1 MPDDLQIRRVQDI
14 NDPDL
19 VALVAKSDLYL
30 DSLYPPESNHA
41 ESLEVLVSDD
51 SALFAGYL
59 GEQLVACGAAK
70 ILGDDGVY
78 GEVKRVFVAEEHRGR
93 QLATA
98 IMEHIEEYLRSVGIR
113 VVRLEA
119 GPRQPAALGFYRNL
133 GYTERGPF
141 GRYAA
146 DPLSVFME
154 KAIAQK

>member
-1 MPDDLQIRRVQDI
+1 MPDDLQIRRVQDT
-14 NDPDL
+14 NNADL
-19 VALVAKSDLYL
+19 VALVAKSDQYL

-41 ESLEVLVSDD
+41 ESLEVLVGDD

-70 ILGDDGVY
+70 ILKDDGVY
-78 GEVKRVFVAEEHRGR
+78 GEIKRVFVAEEHRGK

-98 IMEHIEEYLRSVGIR
+98 MMEHIEEHLKGAGITT
-113 VVRLEA
+113 VRLEA
-119 GPRQPAALGFYRNL
+119 GPKQPAALNFYRNL
-133 GYTERGPF
+133 GYVDRGPF

-154 KAIAQK
+154 KVIAD